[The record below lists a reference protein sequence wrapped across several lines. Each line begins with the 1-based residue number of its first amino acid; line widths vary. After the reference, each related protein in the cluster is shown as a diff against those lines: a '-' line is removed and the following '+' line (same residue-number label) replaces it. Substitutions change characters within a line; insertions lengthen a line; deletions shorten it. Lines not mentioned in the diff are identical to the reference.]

1 MSFTSGDYSDSTHV
15 YSWLSKRRDA
25 TANAASR
32 RRTARR
38 ACAPRASTKFSLTP
52 GFGRSFQVT
61 TPTKLAEDSPEDKYK
76 AMIVT
81 PDGTI
86 IRIGGPEMKPETDPG
101 WEERQAQRKVKR
113 AREETPSSSSDS
125 PAESPLGK
133 ALSSPRWCVARLG
146 AWFGTTRGRR
156 CQRHVMQ
163 ACKQGQNDLAP
174 YLHRTPG
181 LLCTHKTLRRML
193 IRVREARREAAPP
206 PQRGN
211 ARHRSPG
218 RVRPLF
224 MNSIQTHE
232 FERN

>member
-1 MSFTSGDYSDSTHV
+1 
-15 YSWLSKRRDA
+15 
-25 TANAASR
+25 
-32 RRTARR
+32 
-38 ACAPRASTKFSLTP
+38 
-52 GFGRSFQVT
+52 
-61 TPTKLAEDSPEDKYK
+61 
-76 AMIVT
+76 
-81 PDGTI
+81 
-86 IRIGGPEMKPETDPG
+86 MKPETDPG

-125 PAESPLGK
+125 PAKSPLGK
-133 ALSSPRWCVARLG
+133 ALSSPVVCGSPWRLV
-146 AWFGTTRGRR
+146 WDNERSTMPT
-156 CQRHVMQ
+156 